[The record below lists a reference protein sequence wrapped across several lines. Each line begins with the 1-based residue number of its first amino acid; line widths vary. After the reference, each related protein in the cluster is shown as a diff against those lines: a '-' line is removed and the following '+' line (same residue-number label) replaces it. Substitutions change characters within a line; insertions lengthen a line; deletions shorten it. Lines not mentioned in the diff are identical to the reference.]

1 MRITILLSLVL
12 LTSCSYGD
20 QEDRISILCE
30 EVSSV
35 VQSAAI
41 LKDLGAEKAS
51 VMESLGHELQDNP
64 EFYEKI
70 DRLISNVWEVPS
82 DPNNEYYRLPE
93 DLAEEVL
100 DHCIEN
106 PNLYLDV

>member
-12 LTSCSYGD
+12 LTSCSYG
-20 QEDRISILCE
+20 EPENRINRLCE
-30 EVSSV
+30 EVSGV

-41 LKDLGAEKAS
+41 LKDLGADKDS
-51 VMESLGHELQDNP
+51 VMESLGHELQNNP
-64 EFYEKI
+64 EFYDKI
-70 DRLISNVWEVPS
+70 DRLITNVWEIPS
-82 DPNNEYYRLPE
+82 DPNNKYYRLPE

-100 DHCIEN
+100 DHCLEN